1 MTNAEVQSASAI
13 AGIDAC
19 FLIIHV
25 ILNIAG
31 GIAIWVFYNL
41 TKQDVEETSIAIAER
56 DAETGK
62 A

>member
-1 MTNAEVQSASAI
+1 MQSASTI

-41 TKQDVEETSIAIAER
+41 TKQDVEEASIAIAER
-56 DAETGK
+56 DAETGN